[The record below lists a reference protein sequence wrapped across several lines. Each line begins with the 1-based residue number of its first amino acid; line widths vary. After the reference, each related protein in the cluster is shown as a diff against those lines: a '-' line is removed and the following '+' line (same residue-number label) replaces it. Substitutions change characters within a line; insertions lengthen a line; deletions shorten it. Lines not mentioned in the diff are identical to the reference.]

1 MTTQYSMTPENQAD
15 YRLNEN
21 GEATV
26 TVRSKKPL
34 KPRAV
39 YVGEA
44 IMQFRWVHTGK
55 TSNWTFTPTI
65 LNPKTV
71 QISQVMDG
79 QDQVT
84 TSELGKVSPAS
95 GMVDTNGCGEF
106 HASAVHFDLSYATD
120 LWVFILKAP
129 SEPFKVTAE
138 KALLNIAHT
147 LAYATA
153 QVETSN
159 DEESLR
165 TYVTVHGEGFMNIML
180 NLKRQTPYSK
190 TEETITEFKYG
201 AAAAIWTP
209 TARSFDVTLTTLSG
223 MAHGDFL
230 GFIKTLGADV
240 QSGSIFGNLKNDFVL
255 CDGPAIDYTLTLK
268 GEKKYIGKEEASTA
282 VKLSVASSQ
291 GS

>member
-1 MTTQYSMTPENQAD
+1 MTAQYSMTPETQAD

-21 GEATV
+21 DDAIV

-34 KPRAV
+34 QPRAV

-44 IMQFRWVHTGK
+44 TMQFMWVHTGK
-55 TSNWTFTPTI
+55 TSNWTFTPSI
-65 LNPKTV
+65 PNPRTV

-84 TSELGKVSPAS
+84 TIELGKVTPAS
-95 GMVDTNGCGEF
+95 GMVDINGCGEF
-106 HASAVHFDLSYATD
+106 HAPAIHFDLPYATD

-129 SEPFKVTAE
+129 SEPLKVTAD

-153 QVETSN
+153 QVESSN

-165 TYVTVHGEGFMNIML
+165 TYVTVHGEGFMNVIL

-201 AAAAIWTP
+201 AAAAIWRP
-209 TARSFDVTLTTLSG
+209 TIRSFDVTLTTPSG
-223 MAHGDFL
+223 MSHGDFL
-230 GFIKTLGADV
+230 SFIKTLGADV
-240 QSGSIFGNLKNDFVL
+240 QSGSIFSSLKNDFVL
-255 CDGPAIDYTLTLK
+255 SDGPAMEYTLTLK

-282 VKLSVASSQ
+282 IKLLFASSQ